1 MKRLE
6 ARWLGSSLVCTV
18 WLLVAGESARADWPA
33 DDAPLPDGVRAVWD
47 LKQAH
52 REATPTRERISIN
65 GLWRWQPA
73 ENADGVPTGR
83 WGFFKVPGCW
93 PGAGDYMQHD
103 CQTVYA
109 HPSWKDAKLGD
120 LAAAWYQRQISVPK
134 EWAGRRVTLCL
145 EYLNSSATVF
155 VDGRK
160 VGEAQFPAGQIDL
173 TSACQPGSTHLL
185 SLRVVARPMREIML
199 MFNDTNAARG
209 GAAKVERRG
218 LCGDAYLVGA
228 PAGARIG
235 DVKVGTS
242 VRKGQITLSVALD
255 HLTPRARYT
264 LRAAITD
271 RGSKVRE
278 FTSKFFGARDL
289 QGGRFEMTEKWKP
302 ERLWDL
308 HTPQHVHEAAVSLEE
323 GGVDLMDAALPVRFG
338 FRELW
343 IDGRDFYLNGTRIFL
358 SALPLDNAQV
368 SALTASYEGA
378 KESLLRLKRIGINFV
393 YTHNYGC
400 EPGTHLSFEE
410 ILRAADDVG
419 MLVAFSQPHFAQYDW
434 KLPGAAE
441 NNGYAHHA
449 GFYARVAGNHPS
461 VVFYAMSHNA
471 TGYDED
477 MNPDLIDGIHSARSP
492 WSANNVKGALAAEA
506 IVARLDP
513 DRIVYHHSSGSL
525 SSMHT
530 MNFYTNMAPSQ
541 ELDDWFEHWATRGVK
556 PLFTC
561 EYMVPCTW
569 DWTMYRGWYKGGRT
583 FGNAEVPWEFSVAE
597 WSSQFLGDRAYRIS
611 EAENKNLRWEAEQFR
626 NGRLWHRWDYPYQV
640 GSHVFDLQHE
650 IIGAYLA
657 ANWRAFRTWGVS
669 AISPWEHD
677 FFWTLRKGVDKS
689 RKQLAVDWQG
699 LQRPGFS
706 PDYIDGQYERMDM
719 AFQLSDW
726 IPTADGQAI
735 LRNNMPLLAYIA
747 GKPAA
752 FTSKDHNFRPGE
764 TVEKQLILINNS
776 RETVAADCR
785 WSLAL
790 PKAPSGDQKATI
802 ATGQQQR
809 IPLRLALPSEAAP
822 GQYELGA
829 EVSFSNGEVQKDN
842 FTIHVMPKVQNPL
855 APAATPAVS
864 AAKIAVFDPKGETTG
879 LLAAMGI
886 EAHPVEAGAD
896 LSGYEI
902 LVLGKGALTVDGP
915 GPNLSRVRDGLK
927 VLVFEQTGEV
937 LEKRLGLRIAEYGL
951 RQVFQR
957 VPDHPLLAGLK
968 LENLRDWRGSATLL
982 PPRLD
987 YTTSQTYGGPAVQ
1000 WCGIEVTRVWRCGNR
1015 GNVASVL
1022 IEKPARG
1029 DFLPIL
1035 DGGYSLQYSPLLEY
1049 REGKGL
1055 VLFCQLDVTGR
1066 TEQDPAAETLA
1077 RNLVRY
1083 VAAWKPPT
1091 RRQAL
1096 YVGGP
1101 AARRHLEFS
1110 GIPLQSYDGGKL
1122 SPEQALIVAAGG
1134 GQKLAD
1140 SAAAVADFL
1149 KAGGHLLALGLDEQ
1163 EANGFLPFSV
1173 GMTKAE
1179 HIASY
1184 FEPPPANSLLSGVA
1198 PADVHNRDPRVLPL
1212 VSAGAAVV
1220 GDGVLAQARSAH
1232 VVFCQLPP
1240 YAVTAAQGEA
1250 PSFVVDGQDA
1260 REGKQ
1265 SALLTLGMTAGAGVQ
1280 FGQRVQ
1286 MAPQVGKSY
1295 TFAVFLKGVGGP
1307 VLAHLEVERAGSP
1320 WDRAVKGAN
1329 VAVPEK
1335 QWTDLHVTF
1344 NCRKPFPE
1352 GWQAYVGCAQEG
1364 GRFRADLFRLYEG
1377 DYVPWQSSASPAGT
1391 PDAAG
1396 PANLFV
1402 NPGFE
1407 SGRKPWFFSFNEQLN
1422 LRRTYRRASFALAR
1436 LLANMGVAA
1445 PTPLLSRFSMPAG
1458 ESQAKPSPSVVRNGD
1473 FSQAAGQDAMAD
1485 QWQFSSESRQAACTR
1500 QRLGGNGGWALR
1512 LAMSGFGGKDRADV
1526 MLAQQDVPV
1535 KDAQWYRISLKA
1547 RAEGMAGKAV
1557 TLALQYTRTW
1567 NSLFDYQSF
1576 TPVEE
1581 WRTFRFLVQANGT
1594 AERNTRFQIWH
1605 GNPGTLWLADITM
1618 TPVAPPSTEGR
1629 WSQGLY
1635 LDQPED
1641 WDDPYRFFRW

>member
-6 ARWLGSSLVCTV
+6 TTWLRNSMVCTV
-18 WLLVAGESARADWPA
+18 WLLVAVGSAGAASPV

-47 LKQAH
+47 LKLAH
-52 REATPTRERISIN
+52 REATRSRERICIN

-73 ENADGVPTGR
+73 EKADGVPAGN
-83 WGFFKVPGCW
+83 WGYFKVPGCW

-109 HPSWKDAKLGD
+109 HPSWKGAKLGD

-134 EWAGRRVTLCL
+134 EWTGRRVTLYL

-155 VDGRK
+155 VDGK
-160 VGEAQFPAGQIDL
+160 KAGEAQFPAGEVDL
-173 TSACQPGSTHLL
+173 TSVCQPGSTHVL
-185 SLRVVARPMREIML
+185 SLRVVARPLQEVML

-209 GAAKVERRG
+209 GVSKVERRG
-218 LCGDAYLVGA
+218 LCGDVYLVGA

-235 DVKVGTS
+235 DVRVATS
-242 VRKGQITLSVALD
+242 VRKGQITLSAALENLAP
-255 HLTPRARYT
+255 HARYT

-271 RGSKVRE
+271 RGRKVRE
-278 FTSKFFGARDL
+278 FTSRTFGTGDL
-289 QGGRFEMTEKWKP
+289 QGGRFELTEKWKP
-302 ERLWDL
+302 DRLWDL
-308 HTPQHVHEAAVSLEE
+308 HTPQNVYEAAVSLEE
-323 GGVDLMDAALPVRFG
+323 GGTDLMDTALPVRFG

-368 SALTASYEGA
+368 SALTAGYEGA

-400 EPGTHLSFEE
+400 EPGSHLGFEE

-419 MLVAFSQPHFAQYDW
+419 MLVALSQPHFAQYDW
-434 KLPGAAE
+434 KMPGAAQR
-441 NNGYAHHA
+441 NGYAHHA
-449 GFYARVAGNHPS
+449 RFYVRVAGSHPS

-477 MNPDLIDGIHSARSP
+477 MNPDMIDGVHSARSQ
-492 WSANNVKGALAAEA
+492 WSANNVEGALAAEA

-513 DRIVYHHSSGSL
+513 GRIVYHHSSGNL

-541 ELDDWFEHWATRGVK
+541 ELDDWFEHWAARGVK
-556 PLFTC
+556 PVFTC

-611 EAENKNLRWEAEQFR
+611 EAEKKNLRWEAEQFH

-640 GSHVFDLQHE
+640 GSTVFDLQHE
-650 IIGAYLA
+650 IIGAYLT

-689 RKQLAVDWQG
+689 RKQLKVDWEG

-706 PDYIDGQYERMDM
+706 PDYIDGQYERWDM

-726 IPTADGQAI
+726 IPTADGLAV
-735 LRNNMPLLAYIA
+735 LRNNQPLLAYIA

-752 FTSKDHNFRPGE
+752 FTSKDHNFCPGE
-764 TVEKQLILINNS
+764 TVEKQIILINNS

-790 PKAPSGDQKATI
+790 PEAVSGARKATI

-809 IPLRLALPSEAAP
+809 IPLRLALPSGLVP
-822 GQYELGA
+822 GSYELNA
-829 EVSFSNGEVQKDN
+829 EASFSNGEVQKDT
-842 FTIHVMPKVQNPL
+842 FTIHVMPK
-855 APAATPAVS
+855 PAAGPVAG
-864 AAKIAVFDPKGETTG
+864 KIAVFDPKGETAK

-896 LSGYEI
+896 LSAYEI

-927 VLVFEQTGEV
+927 VLVFEQTGEA
-937 LEKRLGLRIAEYGL
+937 LEKRLGFRIAEYGL

-957 VPDHPLLAGLK
+957 IPDHPLLAGLK

-1015 GNVASVL
+1015 GNVASAL

-1066 TEQDPAAETLA
+1066 TEQDPAAEMLA

-1083 VAAWKPPT
+1083 VAGWKPPT

-1110 GIPLQSYDGGKL
+1110 GIPLQSYDGGRL
-1122 SPEQALIVAAGG
+1122 SPQKVLIAATGG
-1134 GQKLAD
+1134 ARKLAD
-1140 SAAAVADFL
+1140 SAAAIGDFL
-1149 KAGGHLLALGLDEQ
+1149 KTGGHLLALGLDEE
-1163 EANGFLPFSV
+1163 EANGFLPFQV

-1179 HIASY
+1179 HIASC

-1198 PADVHNRDPRVLPL
+1198 PADVHNRDPRKLPV
-1212 VSAGAAVV
+1212 VSAGATVL
-1220 GDGVLAQARSAH
+1220 GDGVLAQSPNAN

-1240 YAVTAAQGEA
+1240 YAVTTAQGEV
-1250 PSFVVDGQDA
+1250 PSFVVDSQDA

-1265 SALLTLGMTAGAGVQ
+1265 SALVTLGMTSSVQ
-1280 FGQRVQ
+1280 FGQAVKV
-1286 MAPQVGKSY
+1286 APQVGKTC
-1295 TFAVFLKGVGGP
+1295 TFAAFLKGVGGP
-1307 VLAHLEVERAGSP
+1307 VLAHLEIEAPDRLGTGPSRARTSSSRRAGGPICTS
-1320 WDRAVKGAN
+1320 R
-1329 VAVPEK
+1329 
-1335 QWTDLHVTF
+1335 
-1344 NCRKPFPE
+1344 
-1352 GWQAYVGCAQEG
+1352 
-1364 GRFRADLFRLYEG
+1364 
-1377 DYVPWQSSASPAGT
+1377 SPAG
-1391 PDAAG
+1391 G
-1396 PANLFV
+1396 PFPKVGKRTSAV
-1402 NPGFE
+1402 PRRADGSAPIC
-1407 SGRKPWFFSFNEQLN
+1407 SGCTKGTTFRGSFPRRRRG
-1422 LRRTYRRASFALAR
+1422 RRTWQARRTSLS
-1436 LLANMGVAA
+1436 
-1445 PTPLLSRFSMPAG
+1445 TP
-1458 ESQAKPSPSVVRNGD
+1458 
-1473 FSQAAGQDAMAD
+1473 
-1485 QWQFSSESRQAACTR
+1485 
-1500 QRLGGNGGWALR
+1500 ALR
-1512 LAMSGFGGKDRADV
+1512 AAESPGSLCSTSG
-1526 MLAQQDVPV
+1526 
-1535 KDAQWYRISLKA
+1535 
-1547 RAEGMAGKAV
+1547 
-1557 TLALQYTRTW
+1557 
-1567 NSLFDYQSF
+1567 
-1576 TPVEE
+1576 
-1581 WRTFRFLVQANGT
+1581 
-1594 AERNTRFQIWH
+1594 
-1605 GNPGTLWLADITM
+1605 
-1618 TPVAPPSTEGR
+1618 ST
-1629 WSQGLY
+1629 
-1635 LDQPED
+1635 
-1641 WDDPYRFFRW
+1641 

>member
-1 MKRLE
+1 
-6 ARWLGSSLVCTV
+6 
-18 WLLVAGESARADWPA
+18 
-33 DDAPLPDGVRAVWD
+33 
-47 LKQAH
+47 
-52 REATPTRERISIN
+52 
-65 GLWRWQPA
+65 
-73 ENADGVPTGR
+73 
-83 WGFFKVPGCW
+83 
-93 PGAGDYMQHD
+93 
-103 CQTVYA
+103 
-109 HPSWKDAKLGD
+109 
-120 LAAAWYQRQISVPK
+120 
-134 EWAGRRVTLCL
+134 
-145 EYLNSSATVF
+145 
-155 VDGRK
+155 
-160 VGEAQFPAGQIDL
+160 
-173 TSACQPGSTHLL
+173 
-185 SLRVVARPMREIML
+185 
-199 MFNDTNAARG
+199 
-209 GAAKVERRG
+209 
-218 LCGDAYLVGA
+218 
-228 PAGARIG
+228 
-235 DVKVGTS
+235 
-242 VRKGQITLSVALD
+242 
-255 HLTPRARYT
+255 
-264 LRAAITD
+264 
-271 RGSKVRE
+271 
-278 FTSKFFGARDL
+278 
-289 QGGRFEMTEKWKP
+289 
-302 ERLWDL
+302 
-308 HTPQHVHEAAVSLEE
+308 
-323 GGVDLMDAALPVRFG
+323 
-338 FRELW
+338 
-343 IDGRDFYLNGTRIFL
+343 
-358 SALPLDNAQV
+358 
-368 SALTASYEGA
+368 
-378 KESLLRLKRIGINFV
+378 
-393 YTHNYGC
+393 
-400 EPGTHLSFEE
+400 
-410 ILRAADDVG
+410 
-419 MLVAFSQPHFAQYDW
+419 
-434 KLPGAAE
+434 
-441 NNGYAHHA
+441 
-449 GFYARVAGNHPS
+449 
-461 VVFYAMSHNA
+461 MSHNA

-477 MNPDLIDGIHSARSP
+477 MNPDMIDGIHSARSQ
-492 WSANNVKGALAAEA
+492 WSANNVEGALAAEA
-506 IVARLDP
+506 IIARLDP
-513 DRIVYHHSSGSL
+513 GRIVYHHSSGNL

-541 ELDDWFEHWATRGVK
+541 ELDDWFEHWAARGVK
-556 PLFTC
+556 PVFTC

-611 EAENKNLRWEAEQFR
+611 EAEKKNLRWEAEQFHS
-626 NGRLWHRWDYPYQV
+626 GRLWHRWDYPYQV
-640 GSHVFDLQHE
+640 GSTVFDLQHE
-650 IIGAYLA
+650 IIGAYLT

-689 RKQLAVDWQG
+689 RKQLAVDWEG

-752 FTSKDHNFRPGE
+752 FTSKDHNFCPGE
-764 TVEKQLILINNS
+764 TVEKQIILINNS

-790 PKAPSGDQKATI
+790 PKAVSGAQKATI

-809 IPLRLALPSEAAP
+809 IPLRLALPSGLAP
-822 GQYELGA
+822 GPYELNA
-829 EVSFSNGEVQKDN
+829 EASFTSGEVQKDS
-842 FTIHVMPKVQNPL
+842 FTIHVMPK
-855 APAATPAVS
+855 PAAGPVAG
-864 AAKIAVFDPKGETTG
+864 KIAVFDPKGETTG

-896 LSGYEI
+896 LSAYDI
-902 LVLGKGALTVDGP
+902 IVLGKGALTVGGP

-927 VLVFEQTGEV
+927 VLVFEQTSEV
-937 LEKRLGLRIAEYGL
+937 LEKRLGFRTAEYGL

-957 VPDHPLLAGLK
+957 IPDHPALAGLK

-982 PPRLD
+982 SPRLD
-987 YTTSQTYGGPAVQ
+987 YTASQTYGGPAVQ

-1015 GNVASVL
+1015 GNVASAL

-1077 RNLVRY
+1077 RNLLRY
-1083 VAAWKPPT
+1083 VAGWKPPT

-1110 GIPLQSYDGGKL
+1110 GVPLQSYGGGKL
-1122 SPEQALIVAAGG
+1122 SPQQVLIAAAGG
-1134 GQKLAD
+1134 GRKLAD
-1140 SAAAVADFL
+1140 SAAAIADFL
-1149 KAGGHLLALGLDEQ
+1149 KAGGHLLALGLDEE
-1163 EANGFLPFSV
+1163 EANEFLPFHV

-1179 HIASY
+1179 HIASC

-1198 PADVHNRDPRVLPL
+1198 PADVHNRDPRKLPL
-1212 VSAGAAVV
+1212 VSAGATVL
-1220 GDGVLAQARSAH
+1220 GDGVLAQAANAN

-1240 YAVTAAQGEA
+1240 YTVTTAQGEA
-1250 PSFVVDGQDA
+1250 PSFLVDGQDA
-1260 REGKQ
+1260 LEGKQ
-1265 SALLTLGMTAGAGVQ
+1265 SALVTLGITAGAGGQ
-1280 FGQRVQ
+1280 FGQRVKV
-1286 MAPQVGKSY
+1286 APQVGKTY
-1295 TFAVFLKGVGGP
+1295 TFAVFIKGVGGP

-1329 VAVPEK
+1329 VLVPEN
-1335 QWTDLHVTF
+1335 QWTDLHATF
-1344 NCRKPFPE
+1344 TCQKPFPE

-1377 DYVPWQSSASPAGT
+1377 DYVPWKSSASPAGA

-1407 SGRKPWFFSFNEQLN
+1407 SGRKPWFFMFNEQFN
-1422 LRRTYRRASFALAR
+1422 LRRTYRRTSFALTR
-1436 LLANMGVAA
+1436 LLANMGVCA
-1445 PTPLLSRFSMPAG
+1445 PTPLLSRFSMPVG
-1458 ESQAKPSPSVVRNGD
+1458 EDQPKLGPSVVRNGD
-1473 FSQAAGQDAMAD
+1473 FSQVGGQDAMAD

-1500 QRLGGNGGWALR
+1500 QRVGGNGVWALR
-1512 LAMSGFGGKDRADV
+1512 LAMGGSGGKDQASV

-1547 RAEGMAGKAV
+1547 KAEGMAGKAV
-1557 TLALQYTRTW
+1557 TLALQNTQTW

-1576 TPVEE
+1576 TPTEE
-1581 WRTFRFLVQANGT
+1581 WRTFRFLVQSSGT
-1594 AERNTRFQIWH
+1594 ADRSTRFQIWH

-1618 TPVAPPSTEGR
+1618 VPVAPPSTEGR